1 MSGKLIHDFTVL
13 QSVPPGVAAT
23 NNGVHAGRW
32 INLAKYGKATIV
44 YLNGDTLATERDIR
58 LREATDNAGAGAQG
72 LDFSHIYRLG
82 ARVYFDP
89 ATVVG
94 TFQVG
99 EALTC
104 ATGGSGVINSIQSDH
119 FVIYIDDDTTAFD
132 NGVLLTGGTSTATA
146 TSHATNALRDTDIL
160 IRHEVLAGERVAAAL
175 NTFESNDD
183 VDEDVYVIEVDAADL
198 TDGYTHINADIDGVG
213 AADDTGRA
221 MFVILGG
228 KRYAGE
234 PTETAID

>member
-13 QSVPPGVAAT
+13 QSVPPGVAAS
-23 NNGVHAGRW
+23 NALVHGGRW

-44 YLNGDTLATERDIR
+44 YLNGDTLVTERDVR
-58 LREATDNAGAGAQG
+58 LREATDNTGAGAQG

-99 EALTC
+99 EQVDGA
-104 ATGGSGVINSIQSDH
+104 AGGEGVIKSIESDH
-119 FVIYIDDDTTAFD
+119 FVLYITDDANAFAND
-132 NGVLLTGGTSTATA
+132 ELLTGGTSGATV

-175 NTFESNDD
+175 NTFETNDD

-213 AADDTGRA
+213 AADDTARA

-234 PTETAID
+234 PTETAVD